1 MKFTAAELAEIRA
14 DFRRRIK
21 TEPVRKQPVRRK
33 AKREPLPTLVRE
45 PASEH
50 GEVLRP
56 AEIAEFFEVTSR
68 TIRRWADAGILPS
81 FRTVGGQR
89 RFRWGQIRRVIS
101 AARAT
106 PPSAAGEALRP
117 LAAGTVHHSRCKR

>member
-56 AEIAEFFEVTSR
+56 AEIAEFFEVTTR
-68 TIRRWADAGILPS
+68 TVRRWADSGLLPS
-81 FRTVGGQR
+81 FRTIGGQR
-89 RFRWGQIRRVIS
+89 RFRWADVKRL
-101 AARAT
+101 AHRA
-106 PPSAAGEALRP
+106 
-117 LAAGTVHHSRCKR
+117 VH